1 MAILKNKGMYLEM
14 LLNNWCELLC
24 GTGRGIINKVPV
36 NYDLLEVKNNIIS
49 GVIKSNNNCDYIGIY
64 NGQYVEF
71 EAKETEK
78 ETFPLANIKPHQ
90 LKKLTQVA
98 QCGGIAFVV
107 IYFHQYNRFFAVTIT
122 ALTTLAT
129 KKIPLSWLEE
139 NGIEIFMQNLTLN
152 LDRLMQQLTT

>member
-1 MAILKNKGMYLEM
+1 
-14 LLNNWCELLC
+14 LLC

-78 ETFPLANIKPHQ
+78 GH
-90 LKKLTQVA
+90 
-98 QCGGIAFVV
+98 
-107 IYFHQYNRFFAVTIT
+107 
-122 ALTTLAT
+122 
-129 KKIPLSWLEE
+129 LSPR
-139 NGIEIFMQNLTLN
+139 QH
-152 LDRLMQQLTT
+152 